1 MAHTSDQVP
10 PTADRSDRDKIIDA
24 FLELLAERRFEEIG
38 FGDVATKA
46 DVPLAS
52 CRRQFNSLIAVYAA
66 HVARIDA
73 AVRERLDP
81 AMAQESPRER
91 LFDIIMRRLEALA
104 PYKAA
109 MRSLARSARRNP
121 PLALALNGIA
131 TRSQQWMLTG
141 ANISA
146 HGLRGALR
154 AQGLALLYIDVLRT
168 WLHDDDP
175 GLARTMAAL
184 DRALGRGQQFA
195 HCLDRLCAC
204 IPSPLH
210 RSRRWQP
217 RDHRDHSNDPGEQP
231 AII

>member
-52 CRRQFNSLIAVYAA
+52 CRRQFNALIAVYAA

-73 AVRERLDP
+73 AVLEGLDP

-104 PYKAA
+104 PHKAA

-131 TRSQQWMLTG
+131 ARSQQWMLTG

-204 IPSPLH
+204 IPPPLH
-210 RSRRWQP
+210 RSRRWRP
-217 RDHRDHSNDPGEQP
+217 RDHSNDPGEQP
-231 AII
+231 VVL